1 MSRQR
6 TPQGAPAA
14 GNPGAPMF
22 HRVMEATLAN
32 VREALID
39 LRRRFDG
46 RTDPDALSRLELV
59 LAEVLNNIT
68 LHGPEGSGGH
78 GPTEA
83 SGAEGSGVTELPWG
97 AKLRRAAHGAAPAG
111 EGRGETGSVHVIGG
125 AGRDGA
131 EVVRTGRLETPETP
145 SGVTQATV
153 TEPGDP
159 GLAVSA
165 PDDSARVLSASSTAD
180 AEVSEREASDATA
193 TQPVLVHL
201 TVTQHTG
208 GLACAVIDDG
218 PPLPDSCL
226 VFPEARPAPELS
238 ALRAGGFGWFIIR
251 DLTRSLFYFREESR
265 NVLCF
270 NIPRRGAR
278 RARDR
283 EAPRATRPPG
293 PPAAGAA

>member
-78 GPTEA
+78 GPKDVA
-83 SGAEGSGVTELPWG
+83 SADGPGATELPWG

-111 EGRGETGSVHVIGG
+111 EGRGETGSIHVMGET
-125 AGRDGA
+125 GRDGA
-131 EVVRTGRLETPETP
+131 EVVRAGRLETPETA
-145 SGVTQATV
+145 SGVTQATA
-153 TEPGDP
+153 TEQGDP
-159 GLAVSA
+159 GTNVAGQDGSTH
-165 PDDSARVLSASSTAD
+165 ASNASGTAD
-180 AEVSEREASDATA
+180 AGLTEREARDATA
-193 TQPVLVHL
+193 AQPVLVHL

-283 EAPRATRPPG
+283 EPPRATRPPG